1 MNAFLSF
8 PVLPLDDASE
18 YIAAS
23 LVLGLFPMIY
33 FWLGAI
39 GFLSIV
45 YDQITL
51 RGLGL
56 CFLAIAMVLVWM
68 VLLISVVQRGAFPH
82 RDEFLLLGLCGG
94 LCIAAWR
101 ISKV

>member
-1 MNAFLSF
+1 MNAFFSF
-8 PVLPLDDASE
+8 PVLPLVDNSE

-23 LVLGLFPMIY
+23 LILGLFPLIY
-33 FWLGAI
+33 FCAGAL

-45 YDQITL
+45 YDQFSI

-56 CFLAIAMVLVWM
+56 CSLAIAMVLVWII
-68 VLLISVVQRGAFPH
+68 LLVSVIHRGPFPH

-94 LCIAAWR
+94 LCLAAWR